1 MAKKVQNEKKLPYRI
16 QDSKTIWNK
25 EKEVDAIILKLD
37 EDTQEKYE
45 TFKNIGTII
54 PVSYNDEEDGYAI
67 NKIKDYSFNKYPL
80 IKYPD
85 EKSAAEGLYSLWL
98 HLSDL
103 RNQNTTNDNVLNY
116 LDSEIRN
123 LFSEKRR
130 LDEMNSSF
138 HIKISQLRY
147 FVELF
152 NIKSGPDMFMLYP
165 EDDIQRLLDFKTEDD
180 KIFLS
185 EDCLYDKF
193 GKEDARSIMSLIKKL
208 IKKIDPT
215 RSI

>member
-1 MAKKVQNEKKLPYRI
+1 MAKKTQKENKAPYRI
-16 QDSKTIWNK
+16 QDPKTSWSK
-25 EKEVDAIILKLD
+25 EKEVDAVIVKID
-37 EDTQEKYE
+37 EDTKEKYE
-45 TFKNIGTII
+45 VFKNIGTII

-103 RNQNTTNDNVLNY
+103 RNQNTANDNVLNY

-152 NIKSGPDMFMLYP
+152 NIKSNPDMFMLYP
-165 EDDIQRLLDFKTEDD
+165 EDEIQSLLDFKTVDG

-185 EDCLYDKF
+185 ENCLYEKF
-193 GKEDARSIMSLIKKL
+193 GKEDARSILCLIKKL
-208 IKKIDPT
+208 IIKIDPT